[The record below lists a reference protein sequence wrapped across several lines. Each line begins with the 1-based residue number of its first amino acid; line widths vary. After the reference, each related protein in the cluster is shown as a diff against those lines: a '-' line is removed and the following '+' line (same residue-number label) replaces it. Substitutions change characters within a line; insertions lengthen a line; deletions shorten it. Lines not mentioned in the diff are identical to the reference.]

1 MLNFK
6 YFDPKTHIAYEE
18 MPNGTYCSF
27 SISSKD
33 GNISVALISDSVKL
47 PDLNDLIEVDEKL
60 MEIYMNT
67 LEYLKYIQPVD

>member
-6 YFDPKTHIAYEE
+6 YFDPKTHIVYEE
-18 MPNGTYCSF
+18 MPDGTYCSF

-33 GNISVALISDSVKL
+33 GNINVSLISDSVKL